1 MIGGPSL
8 ILCQPTV
15 GRCHLCIKICYTIS
29 ILNEIAIYLP
39 CYAIVSTLEYC
50 GKDIPTMN
58 MKKRLTMQS
67 KIYSIYA
74 RSLVLPFCAN
84 LVTPLAPSCL
94 TLCHIPH
101 AAFFLPRSPSGP
113 LLLSHVPYHFL
124 LSLIP
129 PPFPFPSCPSL
140 CSLSRM
146 YLFSI

>member
-1 MIGGPSL
+1 MH
-8 ILCQPTV
+8 T
-15 GRCHLCIKICYTIS
+15 
-29 ILNEIAIYLP
+29 
-39 CYAIVSTLEYC
+39 
-50 GKDIPTMN
+50 
-58 MKKRLTMQS
+58 

-74 RSLVLPFCAN
+74 RSLVLQFCVN

-129 PPFPFPSCPSL
+129 LSPFPAPPYVPLF
-140 CSLSRM
+140 SRM
-146 YLFSI
+146 LLYSPSNSYILHLTPTILFPCD